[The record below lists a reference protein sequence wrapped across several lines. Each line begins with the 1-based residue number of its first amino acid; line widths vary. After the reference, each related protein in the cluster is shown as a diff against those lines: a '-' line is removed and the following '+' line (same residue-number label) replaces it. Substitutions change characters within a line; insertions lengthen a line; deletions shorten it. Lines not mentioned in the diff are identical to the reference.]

1 MKTRRVAVLVLA
13 DTIIISLA
21 FFLSLYTRFDS
32 IFYDGYLDFYLSRV
46 IPVTLTKLA
55 IFYMFNFYR
64 SLWEFASIDELIEI
78 FFGVSIANLVTMIA
92 IALTGDQL
100 PNSMFLSI
108 GIFELI
114 LIGGVRFA
122 YRSLRRLKSGFTRNK
137 GLKRVMIVGAGAA
150 GVMILK
156 ELRNHQDFSMVP
168 VAFIDDN
175 KEKMGSVIN
184 GVKVVGGRASI
195 QETVEKLQ
203 IDEIIIAV
211 PSASNKDRK
220 EIINI
225 CKNTKAKTKILPGM
239 YELIGGQVS
248 ISNIRDVQ
256 IEDLLGREEVKLDLD
271 ELTGFLNNKVV
282 MITGGG
288 GSIGSE
294 LARQVVKYRPKKLIL
309 VDVYE
314 NALYDFQQEL
324 KRSTY
329 ALDFEAIILSVR
341 DKVAIDRAFES
352 IRPDIVFHA
361 AAHKHVP
368 LMEKSP
374 DEAIKN
380 NVFGTLNVVRASD
393 KYKAE
398 KFVLVSTDK
407 AVNPTNVMGASKRVA
422 EKIVRA
428 YNDVSETDFVAV
440 RFGNVLGSNGSVIPL
455 FKKQIAEG
463 GPVTVTDTRVIR
475 YFMTIPEA
483 SQLVLQAGAMAKGG
497 EIFVLDM
504 GEPVKII
511 DLATDLIKLSGYEPH
526 KDIPIDVVGL
536 RPGEKLYE
544 ELLIESPDIAQTKH
558 EKIYIEGTEKCKFD
572 EIIDMVDGLR
582 RYIDRDDSESLKEY
596 LASFVEG
603 YTPYKK

>member
-32 IFYDGYLDFYLSRV
+32 IFYDGYLDFYFSRV
-46 IPVTLTKLA
+46 VPVTLVKLA
-55 IFYMFNFYR
+55 IFYLFNFYR

-78 FFGVSIANLVTMIA
+78 FFGVFVANVVTMLMIM
-92 IALTGDQL
+92 LTGNQL
-100 PNSMFLSI
+100 PISMFLSI
-108 GIFELI
+108 GLFELT

-122 YRSLRRLKSGFTRNK
+122 YRSIRRLKSGFMKSK
-137 GLKRVMIVGAGAA
+137 GMKRVMIVGAGAA

-156 ELRNHQDFSMVP
+156 ELRNHDSLAIEP
-168 VAFIDDN
+168 VAFIDDS
-175 KEKMGSVIN
+175 KEKKGRSIN
-184 GVKVVGGRASI
+184 GIRVVGGRESI
-195 QETVEKLQ
+195 KDAVEELKV
-203 IDEIIIAV
+203 DEIIIAL
-211 PSASNKDRK
+211 PSASNEDRK

-225 CKNTKAKTKILPGM
+225 CKNTRAKTRILPGM

-248 ISNIRDVQ
+248 ISHIRDVQ
-256 IEDLLGREEVKLDLD
+256 IEDLLGRDEVKLNLE
-271 ELTGFLNNKVV
+271 ELTGFVEGKIV

-294 LARQVVKYRPKKLIL
+294 LARQIIKYNPKKLIL

-314 NALYDFQQEL
+314 NSLYDFQQEL
-324 KRSTY
+324 RRNTY

-341 DKVAIDRAFES
+341 DKLAIDRAFERL
-352 IRPDIVFHA
+352 RPEIVFHA

-368 LMEKSP
+368 LMERSP

-428 YNDVSETDFVAV
+428 YNDVSKTDFVAV

-455 FKKQIAEG
+455 FKKQISEG

-483 SQLVLQAGAMAKGG
+483 CQLVLQAGAMANGG

-526 KDIPIDVVGL
+526 KDIPIDIVGL

-544 ELLIESPDIAQTKH
+544 ELLIKSPDIEQTKH
-558 EKIYIEGTEKCKFD
+558 EKIYIEGTERCRFD

-582 RYIDRDDSESLKEY
+582 KYLDRDDSESLKGY